1 MRLFSKIRRATN
13 SMTNPLGRSFVGA
26 DRHVPLN
33 EVEYSEH
40 ESLRRACC
48 LDLVSSSG
56 CMTENG
62 AHALMSYF
70 SREF

>member
-1 MRLFSKIRRATN
+1 MFAFPKIRRAFKSAGQLNASPQTVG
-13 SMTNPLGRSFVGA
+13 SSIPLP
-26 DRHVPLN
+26 DDI
-33 EVEYSEH
+33 EQET
-40 ESLRRACC
+40 LRRACC

-70 SREF
+70 SRDF